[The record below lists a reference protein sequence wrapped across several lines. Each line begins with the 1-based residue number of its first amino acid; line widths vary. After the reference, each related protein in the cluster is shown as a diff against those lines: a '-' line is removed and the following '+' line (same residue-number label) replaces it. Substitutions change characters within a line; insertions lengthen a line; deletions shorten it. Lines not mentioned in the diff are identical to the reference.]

1 MKIYLVRHGE
11 TDWNKTRRVQG
22 SADIPL
28 NEYGVYL
35 AEETAK
41 GLNDVVFDVAYTSPL
56 IRAKKTAEVVLSGR
70 DVPMIDEPAIQEMN
84 FGHYEGMCVSGE
96 KKAPESE
103 VFNRFFV
110 DTAHYIPG
118 RGGESVEQLLERTG
132 RFLDE
137 LFQDPERQEQ
147 TILLSTHGAAMTAL
161 LNNIKGN
168 MEISNFWVE
177 GVPPNCA
184 VTIVEVENGVP
195 RIIDEN
201 HVYYKEAIRSWKVG
215 E

>member
-28 NEYGVYL
+28 NAYGVYL

-41 GLNDVVFDVAYTSPL
+41 GLKDIHFDVAFTSPL
-56 IRAKKTAEVVLSGR
+56 IRARKTAEVILAGR
-70 DVPMIDEPAIQEMN
+70 NIEILDEPAIQEMN

-96 KKAPESE
+96 QKAAESE
-103 VFNRFFV
+103 IFNRFFV
-110 DTAHYIPG
+110 DTDHYVPG
-118 RGGESVEQLLERTG
+118 RGGESVEELLERTG
-132 RFLDE
+132 TFLKQ
-137 LFQDPERQEQ
+137 LFHDPKRQKQ

-161 LNNIKGN
+161 LNNMKGN
-168 MEISNFWVE
+168 MEIRTFWKE

-184 VTIVEVENGVP
+184 VTIVEVQNGVP
-195 RIIDEN
+195 RMIDEN
-201 HVYYKEAIRSWKVG
+201 HVYYKEAIRSWNVG